1 MCAGH
6 DHECVYLLA
15 DVSLCLP
22 LLQGAI
28 SMQLQCM
35 ELAPLVAQLVQA
47 YSPLAKPGVAL
58 SSSVPPGTAVLA
70 DPNRLRQA
78 LSHVLDNACKF
89 TLQGTIQVSAH
100 AAPAAGSSSSSDADG
115 SGADEVVTISVADT
129 GVGIPAA
136 QLPHVWKL
144 FRQADMGPARQHC
157 GAGLGLCLVRGL
169 VEALGGKVEVVSKE
183 GSGTSCHMRVPGWRA
198 PVASSQAAAQ
208 QAQQGAP
215 AGASASVEVSGLPV
229 GSALEPR
236 GLYHHAASSMR
247 HSSSSN
253 ALAAMLASSAAA
265 TAAPSALGCGGDVP
279 AASGLRSPKASS
291 SGLGS
296 LSKGTY
302 REKHGRVQVLCVDDD
317 AISQL
322 VVKRLLG
329 PSGEDSGW
337 CYPWC
342 SSQDACLCLCCI
354 LSAASCFI
362 CSKCMHHT
370 HIPSLFPAR
379 LSAYL
384 SHTHMPRPACRLPHR
399 AGHVRPRRAGL
410 PGGVGLLP

>member
-1 MCAGH
+1 MLLAQNLCS
-6 DHECVYLLA
+6 LA
-15 DVSLCLP
+15 DVSLRLP

-28 SMQLQCM
+28 SMQLQCV

-47 YSPLAKPGVAL
+47 YAPLAKPGVAL
-58 SSSVPPGTAVLA
+58 SSSVPPGAAVLA

-100 AAPAAGSSSSSDADG
+100 AARVVPAPGAATGSSSSSSDADA
-115 SGADEVVTISVADT
+115 SGADEVVTISVTDT

-157 GAGLGLCLVRGL
+157 GAGLGLCLVKGL

-183 GSGTSCHMRVPGWRA
+183 GSGTSCHMRVPGWHA
-198 PVASSQAAAQ
+198 PEASGRAAAQ
-208 QAQQGAP
+208 QAQQGAQQAP
-215 AGASASVEVSGLPV
+215 AGASASVEISALPSGSV
-229 GSALEPR
+229 LEPR
-236 GLYHHAASSMR
+236 GLYHAAAASMR
-247 HSSSSN
+247 HSSSSH

-265 TAAPSALGCGGDVP
+265 TAAPSAMGSGDDVP

-291 SGLGS
+291 SGLCS
-296 LSKGTY
+296 LSKGTH

-317 AISQL
+317 PISQL

-329 PSGEDSGW
+329 PSGKGLGS
-337 CYPWC
+337 
-342 SSQDACLCLCCI
+342 CCF
-354 LSAASCFI
+354 C
-362 CSKCMHHT
+362 
-370 HIPSLFPAR
+370 
-379 LSAYL
+379 
-384 SHTHMPRPACRLPHR
+384 
-399 AGHVRPRRAGL
+399 
-410 PGGVGLLP
+410 